1 MKYFCADSQIFLR
14 RPSNIFVRW
23 TWTYRGCDLMFGD
36 EVRAWRPAHLAPGEL
51 AHLKWRHD
59 VNMMVSGSGLEEE

>member
-14 RPSNIFVRW
+14 GPSDIFAW
-23 TWTYRGCDLMFGD
+23 WTYRGCDLMFGD
-36 EVRAWRPAHLAPGEL
+36 EVGAGRPAHLAPGEL

-59 VNMMVSGSGLEEE
+59 VNMLVSGSGLEEE